1 MKQSIYFRVDAD
13 KGIKIGLGHLQ
24 RTLTLYREIKKFTKK
39 KYNFYFIVKKN
50 KFGEKIIKKQ
60 TKEKLIN
67 FNIKNLQKLKLK
79 KGDLMIIDTLGIEKN
94 LSKFLIEKNFE
105 NIISFDETN
114 LNKFRKGIIINGI
127 FYAKKKT

>member
-50 KFGEKIIKKQ
+50 QFGEKIIKKQ